1 MTYRGFLMQETS
13 WVWTFDPQN
22 GTLRSGISSG
32 EINFIENKI
41 LIYMLFSWDDVV
53 ADAKENEEIAYN
65 TRMISHPVIEKYI
78 RNVNFRST
86 VRKELGESKFN
97 SNYKGLA
104 LDLCLRI
111 IFQIA
116 ILGCKKPPM
125 N

>member
-1 MTYRGFLMQETS
+1 MQETS

-65 TRMISHPVIEKYI
+65 TRMISQPVIEKYI